1 MAAMFKQ
8 MDPSPRVQRVKG
20 FTSET
25 ANVLH
30 GTLNRIFYLIELMP
44 NKISCTVYHESSPE
58 TEQRAKPGLWRQF
71 SGGNYLFFHGKG
83 SQ

>member
-44 NKISCTVYHESSPE
+44 NKNFMYGLPRKFSRDR
-58 TEQRAKPGLWRQF
+58 TEGQARVMASVQRW
-71 SGGNYLFFHGKG
+71 
-83 SQ
+83 